1 MTPLCHC
8 CQALPPMKF
17 LRKYLLSKCP
27 DDGELIYTHTHPLP
41 SLPSLT
47 HTFAATKSQLQSAWD
62 AGASAPVGLLLNQRM
77 VNIPPH
83 VVPPMHDCLLK
94 DLQWARKNEI
104 SAEHRDQFKLASF
117 LVVSP
122 CFFER
127 QSKDSTASGAG
138 GGAGAAAPTG
148 AASSEPIFYRFE
160 EEEFWKVPKA
170 TRASAPS

>member
-1 MTPLCHC
+1 MVSLSTLTRTHCPPFPL
-8 CQALPPMKF
+8 
-17 LRKYLLSKCP
+17 S
-27 DDGELIYTHTHPLP
+27 
-41 SLPSLT
+41 

-117 LVVSP
+117 LVISP
-122 CFFER
+122 CFYER

-148 AASSEPIFYRFE
+148 AASTEPVFYRFE

-170 TRASAPS
+170 TRASAPG